1 MRTRAFRPE
10 VPGWLEDRSLLSGVA
25 GLSSDPVVLPM
36 HTLLFVQ
43 DQIREFFV
51 LFARHIEP
59 VDASR
64 TESPGGDT
72 TQLLVELHYLAGMIP
87 FGQVDGLGV
96 ASERIV
102 GNMRRDLAAHVPNAI
117 LSARNEE
124 LAVFRADV
132 EALVRAGEVV
142 VR

>member
-1 MRTRAFRPE
+1 VRSRAFRPE
-10 VPGWLEDRSLLSGVA
+10 APGCLDDRSLLSGVA
-25 GLSSDPVVLPM
+25 GLSADPVVLPM
-36 HTLLFVQ
+36 RRLLFVQ
-43 DQIREFFV
+43 DQIREAFV

-64 TESPGGDT
+64 NESPGDDIPH
-72 TQLLVELHYLAGMIP
+72 LLDEIHYLGRMIP

-96 ASERIV
+96 ASTRIV
-102 GNMRRDLAAHVPNAI
+102 GNMRHDLAAHVPHAI
-117 LSARNEE
+117 LSARNEV

-132 EALVRAGEVV
+132 EARVRAGDVV

>member
-1 MRTRAFRPE
+1 
-10 VPGWLEDRSLLSGVA
+10 
-25 GLSSDPVVLPM
+25 M

-64 TESPGGDT
+64 TESPGGDS
-72 TQLLVELHYLAGMIP
+72 TQLLVELHHLAVMIP

-102 GNMRRDLAAHVPNAI
+102 GNMRLDLAAHVPNAI

-132 EALVRAGEVV
+132 EALVGAGDVV